1 MSVRNQKVGTKSE
14 SGLKQSPKCCGLTL
28 TCVTTTKIPII
39 FVGLGNEAKAEAVP
53 AATRLQTG
61 SPASAASRGDSAL
74 LLHPHKTP

>member
-53 AATRLQTG
+53 AATL
-61 SPASAASRGDSAL
+61 SADRQSRICCVQG
-74 LLHPHKTP
+74 